1 MIVHNQKNLNQKEDL
16 ENKDMIHKKIKNLF
30 QINNKKNYNTKISSL
45 KTSNKNFRDSILK
58 MMKI

>member
-1 MIVHNQKNLNQKEDL
+1 MIVHNQNNLNQKEDL

-45 KTSNKNFRDSILK
+45 KTNNKNFRDSILK

>member
-1 MIVHNQKNLNQKEDL
+1 MIVLNQKNLNQKEDL

>member
-1 MIVHNQKNLNQKEDL
+1 MIVHNKKNLNQKEDL

-45 KTSNKNFRDSILK
+45 KTNNKNFRDSILK

>member
-1 MIVHNQKNLNQKEDL
+1 MIVHNKKNLSQKEDL
-16 ENKDMIHKKIKNLF
+16 ENKDTNHRKIKNLF
-30 QINNKKNYNTKISSL
+30 QINNKKNFNTKIWSL